1 MGSSDDVDR
10 CLFVGNLDPRA
21 TEEVLF
27 ELFLQA
33 GPLVKVWIAKDKDGK
48 LKQFA
53 FVTFKHEESV
63 PYAMSLMNGIRLFGR
78 ALKLQYRT
86 GSTHMSEEKA
96 ELWGTGQKQENT
108 NGAANPSLNRYNGNP
123 ANGNALHPSYFY
135 QMPLSNPAQHLQASV
150 SNFNMPQS
158 NRQQHA
164 VSNLLQHLQQQQQ
177 QLPSQAM
184 LGENEAR
191 LSTSGGGRA
200 VGVGEQQRRNPSDA
214 WGWQRNQWAQP
225 APFHY
230 QQQHQSYQQ
239 QQQHPYQQRP
249 PFQQWRGPMY

>member
-86 GSTHMSEEKA
+86 GSTHISEEKA
-96 ELWGTGQKQENT
+96 ELWGTGHKQENT

-164 VSNLLQHLQQQQQ
+164 ISYPLQHLQQQQ
-177 QLPSQAM
+177 QLPSQAV
-184 LGENEAR
+184 LAENEAR

-225 APFHY
+225 GPFHY
-230 QQQHQSYQQ
+230 QQQHHQSYQQ